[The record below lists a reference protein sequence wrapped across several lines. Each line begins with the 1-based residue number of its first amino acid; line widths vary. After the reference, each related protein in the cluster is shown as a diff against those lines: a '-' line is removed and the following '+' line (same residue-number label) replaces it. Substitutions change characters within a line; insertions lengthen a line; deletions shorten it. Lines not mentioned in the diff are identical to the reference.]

1 VLRRIAAGAIASALA
16 IGAMTSCESKSRSSA
31 TERRFTLSEQGS
43 VGYCGNG
50 SLTKPAK
57 RIKRLVVVL
66 HGNRRN
72 ACEYASFALESVALA
87 HEEDTTLVLAPHFMT
102 NADSPASG
110 ALVWSESGWKEGAE
124 SLDESATS
132 SFEVVDRL
140 ISSSA
145 ERFVNLEKVTIVG
158 HSAGAQFVN
167 RYGAA
172 TQVDQIGAGARLAFR
187 FVIANPSSYLYLD
200 DKRPQGN
207 TFDRVRGADERQ
219 CPNYN
224 DYKYGL
230 AHRNEYVARVDVE
243 KLAANYEKRRVV
255 YLLGAEDVD
264 PDDGS
269 LDTSC
274 EAELQGENRL
284 RRGLNFWTYLGD
296 LYGPE
301 VYSRHTLTVVADTG
315 HDGHAMLTRPETIAA
330 IFGD

>member
-1 VLRRIAAGAIASALA
+1 VWRRVAASAIASALV
-16 IGAMTSCESKSRSSA
+16 IGTVTSCEVKTRGTA
-31 TERRFTLSEQGS
+31 TERRFMLSEQGS

-50 SLTKPAK
+50 SLTKSAK

-72 ACEYASFALESVALA
+72 ACEYATFALESVALA
-87 HEEDTTLVLAPHFMT
+87 HESDTTLVLAPHFMT

-132 SFEVVDRL
+132 SFDVVDRL
-140 ISSSA
+140 ISSAA
-145 ERFVNLEKVTIVG
+145 ERFVNLDKVTIVG

-167 RYGAA
+167 RFAA
-172 TQVDQIGAGARLAFR
+172 TTQVDQSGAAARLVFR
-187 FVIANPSSYLYLD
+187 FVIANPSSYLFLD
-200 DKRPQGN
+200 DNRPQGA
-207 TFDRVRGADERQ
+207 TFDRVRGADERR
-219 CPNYN
+219 CPNFN

-230 AHRNEYVARVDVE
+230 AHRNEYAARVDVE
-243 KLAANYEKRRVV
+243 QLAANYGRRRVV

-264 PDDGS
+264 PEDGS

-284 RRGLNFWTYLGD
+284 RRGLNFWTYLAE
-296 LYGPE
+296 LYGPQ
-301 VYSRHTLTVVADTG
+301 VYNRHTLTVVADTG
-315 HDGHAMLTRPETIAA
+315 HDGHAMLIRPETIAA